1 MTGSRPLRSR
11 GPLALRLVL
20 ASILASLALAA
31 SLAAAPAAHAA
42 TLRQQADAI
51 MNKDYKSFVAY
62 KKKVLSTYGPYVF
75 NWTDDGC
82 SNPTPPAWKS
92 LFNQPCQIHDFGYR
106 NYGRGLKLGRNE
118 DTRAWI
124 DKRLLQEMVRLCKDK
139 YSAWYR
145 YPNKVACLDEA
156 GIIYTA
162 VRNGGRGA
170 FYG

>member
-1 MTGSRPLRSR
+1 MTTSHPVSVHPMR
-11 GPLALRLVL
+11 ALRLALPTLV
-20 ASILASLALAA
+20 ASHAV
-31 SLAAAPAAHAA
+31 AAALSPPAHAES
-42 TLRQQADAI
+42 LRAQADTI
-51 MNKDYKSFVAY
+51 MKKDYKSFIAY
-62 KKKVLSTYGPYVF
+62 KRDVLSRYGPYVF

-82 SNPTPPAWKS
+82 SNPTPPAWKD
-92 LFNQPCQIHDFGYR
+92 LFDKPCQIHDFGYR

-124 DKRLLQEMVRLCKDK
+124 DKRLLQEMVRLCNTKF
-139 YSAWYR
+139 SRWYR
-145 YPNKVACLDEA
+145 RANKVACLDEA